1 MLFFSHFN
9 DHRKEMMQQKKSFV
23 MSVFS
28 LFLDTQKKIDHFSK
42 NKEVKHLLAA
52 KKDILGHYQRIYCAS
67 QERTIYSEKNE

>member
-1 MLFFSHFN
+1 
-9 DHRKEMMQQKKSFV
+9 

-67 QERTIYSEKNE
+67 QERTTTLKKMNEFSTK

>member
-1 MLFFSHFN
+1 
-9 DHRKEMMQQKKSFV
+9 

-67 QERTIYSEKNE
+67 QERTIYSEKKNE